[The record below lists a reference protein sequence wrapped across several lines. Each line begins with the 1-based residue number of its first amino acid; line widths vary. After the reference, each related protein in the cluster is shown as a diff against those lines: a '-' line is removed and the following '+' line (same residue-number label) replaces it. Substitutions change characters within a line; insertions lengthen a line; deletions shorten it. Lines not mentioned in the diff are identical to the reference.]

1 MPSPKK
7 RKIRK
12 AVGNIHPGGVLSDAQ
27 KTDTFVEVLLSENG
41 HNYASA
47 NALYANGE
55 TVALR
60 TEDSNDGLLTA
71 GEQDA
76 ATAQPAQLNVVFGAT
91 GPNANG
97 LISLTGSA
105 GDAVAFK
112 FRDGA
117 NDAEKAGSDADP
129 VLVKGNGA
137 DEAAHATNFMTVLA
151 TAMSGTIKAFGAA
164 TAGSTHTVTLTQ
176 NVEGAAG
183 NTPVFTNALTDVT
196 LSHTSFV
203 GGANAIK
210 EITGGIKHYWFDTTN
225 SAASIALAAAAG
237 TAITA
242 SSGII
247 YDPSGP
253 KSKYISGCET
263 VSSGSAKFVVIKPEA
278 WDANDQIAIE
288 IVGDTNS
295 GTGDDL
301 ATADKISLLKITES
315 AGASAAI
322 NAIGDYDL
330 SGTETGAAFTNVT
343 GTIDHNTTLTY
354 ETAAAGGFV
363 IKWERDATGLAEAD
377 INKGWYIR
385 WNTTA
390 I

>member
-117 NDAEKAGSDADP
+117 NDAEKAGSDR
-129 VLVKGNGA
+129 LKMKYTTRT
-137 DEAAHATNFMTVLA
+137 HAYGRGF
-151 TAMSGTIKAFGAA
+151 
-164 TAGSTHTVTLTQ
+164 
-176 NVEGAAG
+176 
-183 NTPVFTNALTDVT
+183 P
-196 LSHTSFV
+196 
-203 GGANAIK
+203 
-210 EITGGIKHYWFDTTN
+210 
-225 SAASIALAAAAG
+225 
-237 TAITA
+237 
-242 SSGII
+242 
-247 YDPSGP
+247 
-253 KSKYISGCET
+253 CE
-263 VSSGSAKFVVIKPEA
+263 V
-278 WDANDQIAIE
+278 
-288 IVGDTNS
+288 
-295 GTGDDL
+295 
-301 ATADKISLLKITES
+301 
-315 AGASAAI
+315 
-322 NAIGDYDL
+322 
-330 SGTETGAAFTNVT
+330 
-343 GTIDHNTTLTY
+343 
-354 ETAAAGGFV
+354 
-363 IKWERDATGLAEAD
+363 
-377 INKGWYIR
+377 
-385 WNTTA
+385 
-390 I
+390 